1 MTGPTPSCPLKCEP
15 AETPGPSPNLI
26 RAEVVRLAL
35 SGDPLPSVGDTLRW
49 GDLARRAAMSR
60 FGRLNSCRTS
70 PALSGKGPGG
80 QPLRG
85 HRHTFYLPADED
97 GDGRLDHLTLFT
109 PGGLDATELAAVA
122 SVDALSPGGKRSA
135 VRVSVE
141 GIGTAVDFRELLP
154 IFAVSS
160 SWRSL
165 TPYVLPRHVKLRGPR
180 DVRGLRRMVDGPED
194 QVAQEVSRRWPE
206 WPRLIR
212 VERRDIGEGIRPMIS
227 GGTEGLPPFEF
238 FRHRSSGSNGGG
250 AFNLLLEWPEPVSGP
265 VALGFSCHYG
275 LGLFVPAWIG

>member
-1 MTGPTPSCPLKCEP
+1 MKCEP
-15 AETPGPSPNLI
+15 AETPGPSPNLV

-85 HRHTFYLPADED
+85 HRHTFYLPTDED

-141 GIGTAVDFRELLP
+141 GIGTRRRLQGA
-154 IFAVSS
+154 AA
-160 SWRSL
+160 
-165 TPYVLPRHVKLRGPR
+165 YLRGIVQLAVADALCPAPPR
-180 DVRGLRRMVDGPED
+180 QASRPAGTPGVCARWWMARRI
-194 QVAQEVSRRWPE
+194 RWP
-206 WPRLIR
+206 
-212 VERRDIGEGIRPMIS
+212 RRFRGAGPS
-227 GGTEGLPPFEF
+227 GRG
-238 FRHRSSGSNGGG
+238 
-250 AFNLLLEWPEPVSGP
+250 
-265 VALGFSCHYG
+265 
-275 LGLFVPAWIG
+275 